1 MALTVNTNTASIN
14 ALNNLNKTN
23 RSLSHNMSR
32 ISSGLRIATASDD
45 AAGLGVAN
53 NLETQRSSSDVARR
67 NVNDGMN
74 ILNTG
79 EGATN
84 EVVNLLQRMR
94 ELAVQGAS
102 DTLASTEKAY
112 LQTEGDALISEVARL
127 SSSLDFN
134 GIAIGSG
141 TTLAVQVGAD
151 SGDTIG
157 VTFGDLSTGAAGL
170 DISGMVFSTTG
181 GATTSISTIDAALDT
196 LQGYLTDY
204 GAAAGRLD
212 SALNSLDS
220 YTENLSAAESSIRDA
235 DFAQETASMARFQI
249 MQQAGLSV
257 LAQANQMNQG
267 VIQLIG

>member
-1 MALTVNTNTASIN
+1 MALTVNTNTSSIN

-23 RSLSHNMSR
+23 RALSSSMSR
-32 ISSGLRIATASDD
+32 ISSGLRIATAGDD

-53 NLETQRSSSDVARR
+53 NLETQNSSSMVARR

-102 DTLASTEKAY
+102 DTLASTEKNY
-112 LQTEGDALISEVARL
+112 LQTEGDALIAEVGRI

-134 GIAIGSG
+134 GIALGTG

-151 SGDTIG
+151 TGDTIN
-157 VTFGDLSTGAAGL
+157 VTFGDLGTATLGINGS
-170 DISGMVFSTTG
+170 VFSTTA

-212 SALNSLDS
+212 SALNTLDS

-235 DFAQETASMARFQI
+235 DFAMETASMARFQI

>member
-1 MALTVNTNTASIN
+1 MALTVNTNNASIN

-23 RSLSHNMSR
+23 RMLGSSMSR
-32 ISSGLRIATASDD
+32 ISSGLRIATAADD

-53 NLETQRSSSDVARR
+53 NLETQNSSSVVARR
-67 NVNDGMN
+67 NVNDGLN

-102 DTLASTEKAY
+102 DTLASTEKGY
-112 LQTEGDALISEVARL
+112 LQTEGDALLAEIGRIS
-127 SSSLDFN
+127 STLDFN
-134 GIAIGSG
+134 GIGIGTG
-141 TTLAVQVGAD
+141 TTLQVQVGAD
-151 SGDTIG
+151 SGDSIG
-157 VTFGDLSTGAAGL
+157 VTFGDISTGTLITGTL
-170 DISGMVFSTTG
+170 VFSTTA
-181 GATTSISTIDAALDT
+181 GATNAITQIDAALDT

-220 YTENLSAAESSIRDA
+220 YTENLSAGESAIRDA
-235 DFAQETASMARFQI
+235 DFAMETASMARFQI